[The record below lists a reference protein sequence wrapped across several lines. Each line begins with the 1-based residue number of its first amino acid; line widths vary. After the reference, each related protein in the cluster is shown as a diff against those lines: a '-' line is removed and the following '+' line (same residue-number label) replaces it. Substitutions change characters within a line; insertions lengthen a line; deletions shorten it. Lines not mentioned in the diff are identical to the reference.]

1 MSFGVNASD
10 LKGKFM
16 HSNSESRALW
26 NIKGLFPF
34 PFSLSQS
41 HFVIQ
46 SLIMNIIYLLTLLAS
61 MAAQGHAKWMDEIPH
76 APPRWK
82 SKLFGI
88 PTWIIPIEG
97 KDDKEVYKMVCR

>member
-1 MSFGVNASD
+1 M
-10 LKGKFM
+10 
-16 HSNSESRALW
+16 
-26 NIKGLFPF
+26 
-34 PFSLSQS
+34 
-41 HFVIQ
+41 
-46 SLIMNIIYLLTLLAS
+46 LTLLAS

-97 KDDKEVYKMVCR
+97 KDDRKVYKMVCR